1 MRGSIWAVGFPVC
14 PALLVPA
21 RFVSHAP
28 ARAAARRFAC
38 ACRVA
43 TRSSVHPSHPVNKF
57 LHVKGG
63 GNIFKN
69 LDSLLG
75 LKPLFVPP
83 QIVGQVYAT
92 ASGGY
97 RLRLQACVKTKG
109 RSSSTRCNQPAF
121 RAMHPHFIEENSHA
135 FVCLNISNILL
146 THKLY
151 THHTQLRA

>member
-28 ARAAARRFAC
+28 AAARRFAC

-43 TRSSVHPSHPVNKF
+43 ARSSVHPSHPVNRF
-57 LHVKGG
+57 LHVKEG

-75 LKPLFVPP
+75 LKPLVVPP

-92 ASGGY
+92 GSRSVVTTVLGNVTDVPSG
-97 RLRLQACVKTKG
+97 
-109 RSSSTRCNQPAF
+109 
-121 RAMHPHFIEENSHA
+121 
-135 FVCLNISNILL
+135 IS
-146 THKLY
+146 
-151 THHTQLRA
+151 

>member
-75 LKPLFVPP
+75 LKPLVVPP
-83 QIVGQVYAT
+83 PKLLGRFTPLHISSVFHVQPT
-92 ASGGY
+92 AAFFTVQLVASVVSQK
-97 RLRLQACVKTKG
+97 RVQG
-109 RSSSTRCNQPAF
+109 RFT
-121 RAMHPHFIEENSHA
+121 
-135 FVCLNISNILL
+135 
-146 THKLY
+146 
-151 THHTQLRA
+151 

>member
-21 RFVSHAP
+21 RFVSYAP
-28 ARAAARRFAC
+28 AAARRFAC

-43 TRSSVHPSHPVNKF
+43 ARSSVHPSHPVNKF

-75 LKPLFVPP
+75 LKPLLVPP
-83 QIVGQVYAT
+83 KLLGRFTPLIIYPCIFRPR
-92 ASGGY
+92 
-97 RLRLQACVKTKG
+97 RLH
-109 RSSSTRCNQPAF
+109 
-121 RAMHPHFIEENSHA
+121 AMHRCELLLSMSSDMWTMCLSVGALGPRVRCAKMAEPIEMP
-135 FVCLNISNILL
+135 FGG
-146 THKLY
+146 
-151 THHTQLRA
+151 